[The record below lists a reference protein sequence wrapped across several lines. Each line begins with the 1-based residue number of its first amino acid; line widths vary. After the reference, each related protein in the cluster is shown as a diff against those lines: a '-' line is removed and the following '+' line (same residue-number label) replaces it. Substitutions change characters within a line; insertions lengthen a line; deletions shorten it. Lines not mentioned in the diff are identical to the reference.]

1 MGSTTIC
8 RSSTSARAGWIDAF
22 GEFGEFGERDLLRDQ
37 VQRSMTPDTRSLAGS
52 LR

>member
-8 RSSTSARAGWIDAF
+8 RSSTSARAGWIDA
-22 GEFGEFGERDLLRDQ
+22 FGEFGERDLLRDQ